1 MIEYCLMMKTL
12 FKNARIL
19 TMKDD
24 EDIFV
29 GDVIVSDNRIS
40 YVGPSIDHK
49 ESFDRV
55 IDCSH
60 YLLMPTFKNCHAH
73 SAMVFLRSL
82 ADDLPT
88 GEWLTKYCFPCED
101 NLNPDD
107 IYELNKVAYLEYVS
121 GGIGAVCEMYFY
133 PRSSIKSANEFGMR
147 TVINGVIT
155 SYQNVDQLG
164 GLYEELHNENG
175 LMSLVFGV
183 HAEYTVSE
191 EDVDNISRLVH
202 KYKVPFF
209 THCSETREE
218 VEKCY
223 EKRGMSPVEYFNS
236 KGLFDYG
243 GAIYHGVWLSDYD
256 IKILKQKNVA
266 VVINASSNAKLASG
280 VANVEK
286 LKANGITL
294 CIGTDGAASNNS
306 LDMFKEMTLIYSLAK
321 LTNMNPE
328 AGNPIDI
335 LKMATV
341 NGARVL
347 GLNDCDVIAE
357 GKLADIM
364 LLDLNQPNMQPMHNI
379 VKNIVYAGN
388 KSNVYMT
395 MINGKIVYENHQYN
409 IDEDINDIYDKV
421 QKISDRLTEGVKK

>member
-1 MIEYCLMMKTL
+1 MKTL
-12 FKNARIL
+12 FKSARIL
-19 TMKDD
+19 TMNED
-24 EDIFV
+24 EEIFV
-29 GDVIVSDNRIS
+29 GDVIVTDNRIS
-40 YVGPSIDHK
+40 YVGPSIDHQ
-49 ESFDRV
+49 ESFDRI

-101 NLNPDD
+101 NIVPED
-107 IYELNKVAYLEYVS
+107 IYELNKLAYLEYVS
-121 GGIGAVCEMYFY
+121 GGIGTVNEMYFY
-133 PRSSIKSANEFGMR
+133 PSSSIKSANEFGMR
-147 TVINGVIT
+147 TVLNETIT
-155 SYQNVDQLG
+155 SYLNVDQLAELYKELDSQK
-164 GLYEELHNENG
+164 GLL
-175 LMSLVFGV
+175 SLVFCV

-223 EKRGMSPVEYFNS
+223 KKRGISPVEYFNS

-243 GAIYHGVWLSDYD
+243 GGIYHGVWLSDYD
-256 IKILKQKNVA
+256 IKILKEKNVA
-266 VVINASSNAKLASG
+266 VIINASSNAKLASG

-286 LKANGITL
+286 LRANGITL

-347 GLNDCDVIAE
+347 GLNDCDVIATD
-357 GKLADIM
+357 KLADIM

-395 MINGKIVYENHQYN
+395 MIDGKIVYENGQYG
-409 IDEDINDIYDKV
+409 IDVDIDDIYEQV
-421 QKISDRLTEGVKK
+421 QTISDRLTKGVK